1 MVSAGHGPGS
11 AVVSRTPPAQGHTGR
26 RACTAALPRPE
37 LASLVPELLLAGHLI
52 DRAAMPHILA
62 RLGREG
68 MTAVAVEEW
77 LAASPVY
84 TRRMQRAL
92 GFTGADVPTIFK
104 GMQLDI
110 GAPPQFMDFR
120 YEVHD
125 SRHGAFHLDHCGALL
140 DVEPMGPE
148 YVTAMCHDIED
159 PTFDGTAAATNP
171 HARCRPVHRPPREPA
186 DRTPHCEWT
195 VTIDDDA
202 PPAPYP
208 PQAAEMDRTEAAHIG
223 LDPVVP
229 GTGGRDD
236 YAGPL
241 LTDIA
246 WQAWS
251 GPALHRM
258 AQEIALQGHMLV
270 LGAANALRR
279 RLDAEAVRDILVHQC
294 AGIAAV
300 ASDRLCAALSLPR
313 DTDGLAR
320 VLAVH
325 PALTP
330 FPYVGARVIPGP
342 EPVIELPTD
351 SPAVRDG
358 AWPALLTTP
367 AGAPALDALV
377 RGVDPR
383 FSAHVVSGT
392 GAEYG
397 DAADG
402 TLRFAVRTDAEPHP
416 ESEDVALTRFSGGAG
431 FAFDDARP
439 SLPLTVLAPE

>member
-1 MVSAGHGPGS
+1 MSRPLKTPERAGAP
-11 AVVSRTPPAQGHTGR
+11 
-26 RACTAALPRPE
+26 ACTGTLGRQR

-52 DRAAMPHILA
+52 DRAAMPHVLA

-68 MTAVAVEEW
+68 MTAVAIEEW

-84 TRRMQRAL
+84 TRRMQQAL
-92 GFTGADVPTIFK
+92 GFPGADVPTVFK

-120 YEVHD
+120 YQVHD
-125 SRHGAFHLDHCGALL
+125 ARHGAFHLDHCGALL
-140 DVEPMGPE
+140 DVEPMGPD

-171 HARCRPVHRPPREPA
+171 RARCRPVHRPPRAPA

-195 VTIDDDA
+195 VTIDEDA

-208 PQAAEMDRTEAAHIG
+208 PQAAAMDRTEAARVP
-223 LDPVVP
+223 LDRIVP
-229 GTGGRDD
+229 GSGGRDD

-241 LTDIA
+241 LADLR
-246 WQAWS
+246 WDEWS

-270 LGAANALRR
+270 LGSAMALRN
-279 RLDAEAVRDILVHQC
+279 RLDARDVQDILLHQC
-294 AGIAAV
+294 TGIAAV
-300 ASDRLCAALSLPR
+300 TSDRLCTALDLPR
-313 DTDGLAR
+313 NSTGLAEL
-320 VLAVH
+320 LAIH

-330 FPYVGARVIPGP
+330 YPYVGARVVPGP
-342 EPVIELPTD
+342 EPVLELPQD

-358 AWPALLTTP
+358 AWPALLATR

-383 FSAHVVSGT
+383 FSTHIVSGPEKEG
-392 GAEYG
+392 GAAG
-397 DAADG
+397 RRVVRIAI
-402 TLRFAVRTDAEPHP
+402 RTDARPHP
-416 ESEDVALTRFSGGAG
+416 ESDDAALTRFSGGAG

-439 SLPLTVLAPE
+439 SLPLTVVGSG